1 MRVVGV
7 SILGGCGTFIS
18 YQVLSSSE
26 LHRQLDMVSSDA
38 DDMGRRP
45 SSQCVTPREG
55 TGRSGNP
62 HRANLRFSQSS
73 QQSVPVPHKP
83 YENLNQFMKGEA
95 LGPGLSG
102 QSVKETEFENAS
114 TMLVTSN
121 ILGTTIAAALVCF
134 YVALAFMMV
143 FYQTTYSLMY
153 CMLLTGESGDLSKSC
168 ELSPLSS
175 SGQRRTA
182 LEASFESALEKGFE
196 STASSVAAD
205 SELEGIRLGAMS
217 DPPGGAEDDQLQ
229 RDMKALQE
237 GIRLLFTND
246 FQKAE
251 DTFRDGSKRDRPLP
265 LANGTV
271 RDTRGAFALI
281 YTMVSFMFG
290 LLSFANDQLD
300 ECLTRVWT
308 AESLLLED
316 APWVGQ
322 KMLLG
327 MVYLIAGGAASRS
340 KGQAEAQQAL
350 LFEMSDPDQPREKST
365 HPFLEQK
372 FRLRTSSID
381 AQLQPDVVVYNS
393 CISACGKGQ
402 QWENAM
408 ILLEEL
414 QSENVRPTQVTFN
427 AALSACQKTGLW
439 QLAIHLKVQMK
450 ESGLSPDMLSKNCL
464 LGACACAT
472 RWIEALEIFAH
483 GEPFGKAPSMCSVKQ
498 MWSVP
503 PASSSHA
510 VLPRSGRERCRC
522 SNSWTSLQTFPRAT
536 PPSARSVG
544 RGSGSMHC
552 CCYRL
557 PEVALVFNMTRKGL
571 ALRQADSI
579 SFNATID
586 TCEEPGQWQVAFQLL
601 STAQSARLADVVSF
615 NSTISCCQT
624 GTHWC
629 LALALLSSL
638 DSSDLRATV
647 VSYSSTISAVGSEW
661 HRAVQLVQQLRI
673 AGLQCN
679 VISQNA
685 ALSACEKG
693 GEWCLATQLL
703 CGFAAWRLRRSLVS
717 FNAYGSACEKGAV
730 WGRALDVHRGMQVN
744 RMQPDDISFIA
755 TLGAAEKCCHW
766 LQTLHLLPVL
776 KEPDIGTC
784 NCAISACK
792 RSQRW
797 QHAVEVRSVIA
808 ARRLRCDV
816 ITWSTLSNVL
826 DAAGSTMELRRN
838 LEELRRWA
846 RRGKMA

>member
-1 MRVVGV
+1 MAPAV
-7 SILGGCGTFIS
+7 SRPPS
-18 YQVLSSSE
+18 RSS
-26 LHRQLDMVSSDA
+26 QVSSDA

-483 GEPFGKAPSMCSVKQ
+483 GEPFGKADVVSSTGVIIACGAASEWQRALQ
-498 MWSVP
+498 MFQQLDLS
-503 PASSSHA
+503 AD
-510 VLPRSGRERCRC
+510 L
-522 SNSWTSLQTFPRAT
+522 
-536 PPSARSVG
+536 SARNAAIS
-544 RGSGSMHC
+544 
-552 CCYRL
+552 
-557 PEVALVFNMTRKGL
+557 ALSRAGQWQHALLLLQKGL